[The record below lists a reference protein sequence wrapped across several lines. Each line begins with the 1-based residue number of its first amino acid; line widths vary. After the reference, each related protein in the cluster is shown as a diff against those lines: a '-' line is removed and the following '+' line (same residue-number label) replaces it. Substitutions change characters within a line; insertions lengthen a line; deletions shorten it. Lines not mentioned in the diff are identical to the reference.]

1 MQLINFNTRRATP
14 VEVLHTLVL
23 GPYKYLL
30 RSWMA
35 RFSPQQRKEVL
46 ASIASFPF
54 SGFALRLSRDISKYY
69 KSFVGRDFKTLA
81 QLALFVFPPLLT
93 PSETEVWLALSKV
106 CATHLYMYLYAYVY
120 HLSGVQDGVL

>member
-1 MQLINFNTRRATP
+1 MILLIQCNFINFNARRATP
-14 VEVLHTLVL
+14 VDVLHTLL
-23 GPYKYLL
+23 LDPYKYLL
-30 RSWMA
+30 RFRMA
-35 RFSPQQRKEVL
+35 RFSSQQRKEVL
-46 ASIASFPF
+46 ARINSFNF

-106 CATHLYMYLYAYVY
+106 CVTR
-120 HLSGVQDGVL
+120 

>member
-1 MQLINFNTRRATP
+1 LLIQCNFINFNTRRATP
-14 VEVLHTLVL
+14 VEVLHTLLL

-30 RSWMA
+30 RFRMA
-35 RFSPQQRKEVL
+35 RFSSQQRKEVL
-46 ASIASFPF
+46 ARINSFNF

-81 QLALFVFPPLLT
+81 QLALFVFSPLLT

-106 CATHLYMYLYAYVY
+106 CVTH
-120 HLSGVQDGVL
+120 